1 MIYLSWFQDTIKTLT
16 MIQAMEY
23 LTLWRLWIFTM
34 RIYTMDFSKD
44 MDWEEIN
51 EALVVRDYI
60 KK

>member
-1 MIYLSWFQDTIKTLT
+1 